1 MTAEQYAER
10 IHSAE
15 NNELWHILRAAVRD
29 MQVGAE
35 EYVDLAEMVF
45 ERRAELRKEI
55 EGG

>member
-10 IHSAE
+10 IHTAA
-15 NNELWHILRAAVRD
+15 NDELWHILRAMVRD
-29 MQVGAE
+29 VQIGAQ

-55 EGG
+55 EE

>member
-1 MTAEQYAER
+1 MTAKQYAEQ

-15 NNELWHILRAAVRD
+15 YNELWDILRAAVRD
-29 MQVGAE
+29 IQVGAE

-55 EGG
+55 EE